1 MVRLNIKYLKSEV
14 IRYYSKYLKPSN
26 TAKMASIK
34 EMFSC
39 DIGIGERQ
47 IDRLLNQG
55 IYSAQTLQKC
65 IEILNLDLE
74 KLFIKEM

>member
-14 IRYYSKYLKPSN
+14 IKYYSKYLTPSN

-55 IYSAQTLQKC
+55 IYSAQTLQNT
-65 IEILNLDLE
+65 IQVLNLDTE
-74 KLFIKEM
+74 KLFIKD